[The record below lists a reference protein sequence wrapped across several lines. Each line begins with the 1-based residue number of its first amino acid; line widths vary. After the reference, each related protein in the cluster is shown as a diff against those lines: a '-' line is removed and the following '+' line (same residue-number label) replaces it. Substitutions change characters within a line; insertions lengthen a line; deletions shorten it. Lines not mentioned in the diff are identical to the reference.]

1 MYRRILVPVDGSPTA
16 VHGLAEA
23 IKLGQLTGARLRLI
37 HVIDALSFGLS
48 AGEGMGYTGDILDVL
63 RKAAVDLLSRAET
76 QVRASGLA
84 VDSVLNENFAGRVC
98 DLIVAEADSWGADI
112 IVLGTHGRRGIG
124 RLFMGSDAENI
135 VRSSSIPVLLLRT
148 NATTLTPDH

>member
-1 MYRRILVPVDGSPTA
+1 M
-16 VHGLAEA
+16 HGLAEA

-63 RKAAVDLLSRAET
+63 HKAAVDLVSRAKT

-112 IVLGTHGRRGIG
+112 VVLATHGRRGIG

-135 VRSSSIPVLLLRT
+135 VRGSSIPVLLLRT
-148 NATTLTPDH
+148 KATTLTPDH